1 MSGSCFSGLGRFV
14 GLRSRRVGAKLRVLE
29 PVVGAL
35 CLHSWLFILCLALI
49 KYLTDKILWATF
61 DRVQIN
67 LTYVKQHGAKDK

>member
-1 MSGSCFSGLGRFV
+1 MSSLMVVYSVSGSVLV
-14 GLRSRRVGAKLRVLE
+14 TPSRHYRGDGHLTY
-29 PVVGAL
+29 
-35 CLHSWLFILCLALI
+35 LALI